1 MQVIVV
7 GSADN
12 QLESLLKQG
21 GRTVVSV
28 DDPTAAQQ
36 RKPASGDVFVI
47 DARTL
52 EHLPPFVATMTRES
66 SDCGFVLVCSTLA
79 PTLMLEG
86 MRAGIRE
93 CVPEPLDPVELEAA
107 VSRVAAAGATDGQVF
122 AFIGAKG
129 GVGTTTTA
137 VNVAI
142 ELSRAAPGRTLLMD
156 LHMSSGDAG
165 LFLGENPRFSV
176 ADAIEN
182 VHRLDEGFLRS
193 LVVRSKLKLDLLASG
208 DSAIHGPIES
218 GRIRSLV
225 EFARRHYRYTVL
237 DVPRSEPAAL
247 DALESTA
254 WIVIVANQELA
265 TVRNAGRMAASLR
278 LRYGKERVVV
288 AVARH
293 DGSAGIGRADIERAV
308 GVKVKFVLPSDYR
321 RAVEA
326 LNSGQPVSLGNH
338 CALAGS
344 FRAIAADLAG
354 LDSADDDAKSSRG
367 FLGLLRGRRN

>member
-12 QLESLLKQG
+12 KIASLLKQP
-21 GRTVVSV
+21 GRTVLSL
-28 DDPTAAQQ
+28 DEPAAAQ
-36 RKPASGDVFVI
+36 RKPASGDVFVL

-52 EHLPPFVATMTRES
+52 EHLPPFVASMTREAS
-66 SDCGFVLVCSTLA
+66 GCGFILVCSTLA

-107 VSRVAAAGATDGQVF
+107 VSRVAAGRDRWPGLRVHRRQGGRGDDDDGGERGHRVEP
-122 AFIGAKG
+122 G
-129 GVGTTTTA
+129 GP
-137 VNVAI
+137 
-142 ELSRAAPGRTLLMD
+142 RRTLLMD
-156 LHMSSGDAG
+156 LHMSTGDAG
-165 LFLGENPRFSV
+165 LFLGEEPRFSV

-193 LVVRSKLKLDLLASG
+193 LVVRSKLHLDLLASA
-208 DSAIHGPIES
+208 DSPSRGRSRADGS
-218 GRIRSLV
+218 GRSSSSPSGTTAIRCSTSR
-225 EFARRHYRYTVL
+225 ARSRQPSRRWSPT
-237 DVPRSEPAAL
+237 
-247 DALESTA
+247 T

-265 TVRNAGRMAASLR
+265 TVKNAGRMAASLR

-293 DGSAGIGRADIERAV
+293 DGSAGIGRADIERAI
-308 GVKVKFVLPSDYR
+308 GVKVKYVLPSDYR

-344 FRAIAADLAG
+344 FRQIARDLAG
-354 LDSADDDAKSSRG
+354 LPASDDG
-367 FLGLLRGRRN
+367 PGRRAASSAS

>member
-1 MQVIVV
+1 VQVIVV

-12 QLESLLKQG
+12 KIASLLKQP
-21 GRTVVSV
+21 GRTVLSL
-28 DDPTAAQQ
+28 DEPAAAQ

-52 EHLPPFVATMTRES
+52 EHLPPFVASMTREAPG
-66 SDCGFVLVCSTLA
+66 CGFILVCSTLA

-93 CVPEPLDPVELEAA
+93 CVPDPIDPVELEAA
-107 VSRVAAAGATDGQVF
+107 VSRVAAEGATDGQVF

-142 ELSRAAPGRTLLMD
+142 ELSRAAPRRTLLMD
-156 LHMSSGDAG
+156 LHMSTGDAG
-165 LFLGENPRFSV
+165 LFLGEEPRFSV

-182 VHRLDEGFLRS
+182 VHRLDEGFFRS
-193 LVVRSKLKLDLLASG
+193 LVVRSKLHLDLLASA
-208 DSAIHGPIES
+208 DSAVQGPVDS

-225 EFARRHYRYTVL
+225 EFARRHYSYTVL

-247 DALESTA
+247 EALEPAA

-293 DGSAGIGRADIERAV
+293 DGSAGIGRADIERAI
-308 GVKVKFVLPSDYR
+308 GVKVKYVLPSDYR

-326 LNSGQPVSLGNH
+326 LNTGQPVSLGNH

-344 FRAIAADLAG
+344 FRQIALDLAG
-354 LDSADDDAKSSRG
+354 LPASDDMPRTSGG
-367 FLGLLRGRRN
+367 FLGLLTGRRS

>member
-1 MQVIVV
+1 VQVIVV

-12 QLESLLKQG
+12 QIESLLKQS

-28 DDPTAAQQ
+28 DGPGAAQ
-36 RKPASGDVFVI
+36 RKPAIGDVFVI

-52 EHLPPFVATMTRES
+52 EHLPTFVASMTREAS
-66 SDCGFVLVCSTLA
+66 GCGFILVCSTLA
-79 PTLMLEG
+79 PTLMREG

-93 CVPEPLDPVELEAA
+93 CVPDPIDPVELEAA
-107 VSRVAAAGATDGQVF
+107 VSRAAAEGATDGQVF
-122 AFIGAKG
+122 AFVGAKG

-137 VNVAI
+137 VNVAL
-142 ELSRAAPGRTLLMD
+142 ELSRAAPRRTLLMD
-156 LHMSSGDAG
+156 LHMSNGDAG
-165 LFLGENPRFSV
+165 IFLGEEPRFSV

-193 LVVRSKLKLDLLASG
+193 LVVHSKLHLDLLASA
-208 DSAIHGPIES
+208 DSAIHGPVDS
-218 GRIRSLV
+218 GRLRSLV
-225 EFARRHYRYTVL
+225 EFVKRHYRYTVL

-247 DALESTA
+247 EALEPTA

-265 TVRNAGRMAASLR
+265 TVRSAGRMAASLR

-293 DGSAGIGRADIERAV
+293 DGSAGIGRADIERAI
-308 GVKVKFVLPSDYR
+308 GVKVKYVLPSDYR

-344 FRAIAADLAG
+344 FRQIAGDLAG
-354 LDSADDDAKSSRG
+354 LPASDDAPRSSGG
-367 FLGLLRGRRN
+367 FLGLLKGRRN